1 MPRKTKMSDI
11 KGFFLLLI
19 VLGAMYLGV
28 KAEAEVEAGLQ
39 LVIFER

>member
-1 MPRKTKMSDI
+1 MPRKTTMSDI
-11 KGFFLLLI
+11 KEFFLLLI

-28 KAEAEVEAGLQ
+28 KAEAEAGLQ